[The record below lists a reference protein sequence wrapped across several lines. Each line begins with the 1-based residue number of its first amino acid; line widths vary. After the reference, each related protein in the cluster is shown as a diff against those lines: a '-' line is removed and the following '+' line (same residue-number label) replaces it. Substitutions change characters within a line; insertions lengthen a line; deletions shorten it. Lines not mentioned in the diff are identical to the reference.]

1 MKKYNLNW
9 ILIHIYF
16 SLLNYS
22 QSYDIGKMEK
32 SSAEPEM
39 LVSIMLNI
47 AQVGSEY
54 IVYVI
59 VAKL

>member
-1 MKKYNLNW
+1 MD
-9 ILIHIYF
+9 IYTYIF

-32 SSAEPEM
+32 SSADPEM

-47 AQVGSEY
+47 VQVGSEY

-59 VAKL
+59 VIKL